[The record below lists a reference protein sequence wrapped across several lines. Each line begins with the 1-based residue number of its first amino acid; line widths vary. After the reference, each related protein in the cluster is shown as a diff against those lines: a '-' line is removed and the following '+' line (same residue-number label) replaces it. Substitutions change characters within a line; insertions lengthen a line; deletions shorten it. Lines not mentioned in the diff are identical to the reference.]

1 MNDSKQTV
9 LRNVRLIDGIADQ
22 PKERVSILIKGDRI
36 AEIIDGDGPSG
47 PDVDVVEGEGKT
59 VMPGLIDTHVHATLV
74 DDIDLSLFIA
84 TGVTT
89 ARDVGGRLD
98 KVLTLRDRL
107 NRGEV
112 LGPRLFV
119 CGPLMDGG
127 HKSFPEGT
135 FAEILDTVPT
145 VEDAPRKMK
154 ALLDAGVD
162 GIKLYFAMT
171 PDVLGACIKAVDKRV
186 PVTGHI
192 GATTALEAT
201 ELGIDGLEHM
211 WISPYN
217 DICPVEMRFGAEMS
231 MMSSRF
237 SKVTFEGWENADL
250 HGPGAQTLFNAM
262 ADKQVKMGTTLDLL
276 WLANI
281 GLEAAIQDTDRIYIT
296 EFGLKH
302 QRSLAKIVNAGE
314 EWDIHTGFPP
324 GNGKKALEK
333 QKEAVRIL
341 HEKGGVIVGGTDCC
355 GIAYPPP
362 GFALLREAELLAD
375 AIGDMAALKAIT
387 ASAATALRKEDELGT
402 IAPGRYADI
411 LVLGKDPSLD
421 VRNLRT
427 LEKVY
432 RGGIAYDPK
441 SLLEAYPARDFNNL
455 GMAS

>member
-1 MNDSKQTV
+1 MAKDIV

-22 PKERVSILIKGDRI
+22 ARNNVSIVICGDRI
-36 AEIIDGDGPSG
+36 KAITTDGGPSG
-47 PDVDVVEGEGKT
+47 PDVEVIDLAGKT

-74 DDIDLSLFIA
+74 DDIDLSLFLA

-98 KVLTLRDRL
+98 KALTLRDRL
-107 NRGEV
+107 KKGEV

-119 CGPLMDGG
+119 CGPIMDGG
-127 HKSFPEGT
+127 QKSFPKGD
-135 FAEILDTVPT
+135 FADILDTVPT
-145 VEDAPRKMK
+145 VDDAPAKMQT
-154 ALLDAGVD
+154 LLDAGVD

-171 PDVLGACIKAVDKRV
+171 PDIMGACIQHVDKRV

-217 DICPVEMRFGAEMS
+217 NICPVEMRFGPEMS
-231 MMSSRF
+231 MMSSKF

-250 HGPGAQTLFNAM
+250 QGPGAQTLFDAM

-281 GLEAAIQDTDRIYIT
+281 GLEAALQDEDRIYIT
-296 EFGLKH
+296 EFALKH
-302 QRSLAKIVNAGE
+302 QRTLAKVVNAGE

-324 GNGKKALEK
+324 GNGKQALEK

-341 HEKGGVIVGGTDCC
+341 HDKGGVIVGGTDCC

-362 GFALLREAELLAD
+362 GFALWREAELLAD

-387 ASAATALRKEDELGT
+387 TSAASALRKEDELGS

-411 LVLGKDPSLD
+411 LVLGKDPSAD
-421 VRNLRT
+421 VRNLRS
-427 LEKVY
+427 LERVY
-432 RGGIAYDPK
+432 RSGVEYDPK
-441 SLLEAYPARDFNNL
+441 ALLAAYPARDFDNL
-455 GMAS
+455 GLAS